1 MGLLQQIE
9 AERRGDTVDRVLLGH
24 VLRSLTSLGFYQTAF
39 QTPFLQQTT
48 EFYATEG
55 LQLMA
60 TSDVPDYLK
69 HAEVRPLSASL
80 LHVWSA
86 WLLSMAPGMVCLAV
100 PINSGV
106 QICTGKGLG
115 RFSAHGRYMCRAFG
129 CAGNPIER
137 IPGPHIAVLDS

>member
-1 MGLLQQIE
+1 MQVERRAVVGLLQQIE

-60 TSDVPDYLK
+60 TSDVPDYLR
-69 HAEVRPLSASL
+69 HAEVPTPACFRMHHS
-80 LHVWSA
+80 V
-86 WLLSMAPGMVCLAV
+86 G
-100 PINSGV
+100 
-106 QICTGKGLG
+106 
-115 RFSAHGRYMCRAFG
+115 
-129 CAGNPIER
+129 
-137 IPGPHIAVLDS
+137 

>member
-1 MGLLQQIE
+1 MVANRDASSDKIDVTQVERRAVVGLLQQIE

-48 EFYATEG
+48 EFYAAEG

-69 HAEVRPLSASL
+69 HAEVLSLTPPWVHAQ
-80 LHVWSA
+80 
-86 WLLSMAPGMVCLAV
+86 C
-100 PINSGV
+100 
-106 QICTGKGLG
+106 
-115 RFSAHGRYMCRAFG
+115 
-129 CAGNPIER
+129 
-137 IPGPHIAVLDS
+137 PGPSPTQTVC